1 MPEAAFSAVADSAVL
16 DTEPGILPL
25 EARGL
30 VWERHGQRLIDGID
44 LTLGPGSRTVIMGP
58 NGAGKSLLLR
68 LLHGLLRPTA
78 GEVRWAGQP
87 AGGEIGRRQAMVF
100 QQPVLLRRSVAANIR
115 YALAAARIPRAQREA
130 RLTEMLDLARLSHL
144 TRAPARVLSG
154 GEQQRLAVARALST
168 GPAILFLDE
177 PTASLDP
184 ASTLAVEELIREA
197 ERGGAK
203 VVLVTHDRG
212 QARRLADEVVFVHG
226 GRVAEHTPAR
236 DFFERPRSEAAAA
249 FLEGRILL
257 QDTTRGAF

>member
-1 MPEAAFSAVADSAVL
+1 MPEAAWSAVVDSAVCGA
-16 DTEPGILPL
+16 EPGILPL

-30 VWERHGQRLIDGID
+30 VWERHGQRLIDGVD
-44 LTLGPGSRTVIMGP
+44 LTLGPDLRTVIMGP

-87 AGGEIGRRQAMVF
+87 AGGEVVRRQAMVF
-100 QQPVLLRRSVAANIR
+100 QRPVLLRRSVAANIR
-115 YALAAARIPRAQREA
+115 YALAAARVPRAQREA
-130 RLTEMLDLARLSHL
+130 RLAATLDLARLAHL
-144 TRAPARVLSG
+144 ARTPARVLSG

-184 ASTLAVEELIREA
+184 ASTLAVEELVREA
-197 ERGGAK
+197 ECGGTK
-203 VVLVTHDRG
+203 IVLVTHDRG

-226 GRVAEHTPAR
+226 GCVAEHTPAGE
-236 DFFERPRSEAAAA
+236 FFERPRSAAATA

-257 QDTTRGAF
+257 